1 MTSNEESLN
10 YKIVDLVDLHFSYKV
25 CLHPSSYKKGI
36 IFWKRIDLQPSYDM
50 TVEL

>member
-1 MTSNEESLN
+1 LN

-25 CLHPSSYKKGI
+25 YLRPSSYKEGI
-36 IFWKRIDLQPSYDM
+36 IFWKRNDLQPSYDM